1 MQWCDIV
8 FTRYLVYLCTDID
21 SYGHTELYNYEA
33 QTPIFFIL
41 YELRSKDFGPARWLG
56 AWPVVRCL
64 AGPRSVVRLPGR
76 ALVAVAG
83 PRLAAAGLAARV
95 WGLG

>member
-1 MQWCDIV
+1 MP
-8 FTRYLVYLCTDID
+8 
-21 SYGHTELYNYEA
+21 G
-33 QTPIFFIL
+33 
-41 YELRSKDFGPARWLG
+41 RWLG
-56 AWPVVRCL
+56 AWL

-95 WGLG
+95 WGVGLGSPVTMAHSGPQRLSAIAGSGDGNFAIPYPPKFLPTN